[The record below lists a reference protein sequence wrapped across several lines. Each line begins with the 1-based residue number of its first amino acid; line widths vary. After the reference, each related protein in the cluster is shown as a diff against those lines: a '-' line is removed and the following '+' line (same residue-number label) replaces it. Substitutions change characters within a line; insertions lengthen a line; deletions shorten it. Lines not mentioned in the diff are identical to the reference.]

1 MSYVCR
7 DLFTKIISAT
17 SFEEV
22 WCVIF
27 VYHFVYSHELLNI
40 NCLQISV
47 LYMSMMAKWCPHTAI
62 IALVQ
67 QQFTPR
73 VSNINRIAD
82 GGSFAMAIIC
92 ILICI
97 HTK

>member
-47 LYMSMMAKWCPHTAI
+47 LYMSMLAKWCPHTGYH
-62 IALVQ
+62 ALL
-67 QQFTPR
+67 R
-73 VSNINRIAD
+73 H
-82 GGSFAMAIIC
+82 
-92 ILICI
+92 LIQV
-97 HTK
+97 HSLQ